1 MLIYEREFDLP
12 VIPDHRNLHDYFADA
27 VRQLLEPGEIAVR
40 FVVSST
46 DSSRYRC
53 ELGVMTGVENA
64 AFATPLSIF
73 SFRRRAVEHT
83 EKFNVV
89 LLVPTGI
96 GAEIGG
102 HAGDAGPVAILLA
115 GISDCLIT
123 HPNVVN
129 ASDINELP
137 SNGLYVEGSVICRLL
152 SGTAGLQRVRS
163 NRVLFVADAHADY
176 AFTEGAINSLNAARA
191 TYGLN
196 CPRIV
201 QLDPPVKLKA
211 EYASSGRAAGRVEGM
226 ENLIA
231 ALEPYRGGFDAI
243 ALESIID
250 VPANYHMEYFKSGG
264 KMVNPWGGVEA
275 IYTHAI
281 SMLYDVPSAHSPM
294 LESEE
299 ISEMD
304 TGIVDPRMAAEAVSY
319 TFLQCIFKGLHRS
332 PRIISDPEAMKSA
345 GVLTAADVSCI
356 VIPDGCLG
364 LPILAALE
372 QGIPVIAV
380 RENRNLMRND
390 TAALPWARG
399 QYVAAENYLEA
410 AGMLCAMKAGIAA
423 ESIRRPLGLAPVDK
437 LRSEKVT
444 GKEENYAD
452 IGLGIASV
460 DER

>member
-1 MLIYEREFDLP
+1 
-12 VIPDHRNLHDYFADA
+12 
-27 VRQLLEPGEIAVR
+27 
-40 FVVSST
+40 
-46 DSSRYRC
+46 
-53 ELGVMTGVENA
+53 
-64 AFATPLSIF
+64 
-73 SFRRRAVEHT
+73 
-83 EKFNVV
+83 
-89 LLVPTGI
+89 
-96 GAEIGG
+96 
-102 HAGDAGPVAILLA
+102 
-115 GISDCLIT
+115 
-123 HPNVVN
+123 
-129 ASDINELP
+129 
-137 SNGLYVEGSVICRLL
+137 
-152 SGTAGLQRVRS
+152 
-163 NRVLFVADAHADY
+163 
-176 AFTEGAINSLNAARA
+176 
-191 TYGLN
+191 
-196 CPRIV
+196 
-201 QLDPPVKLKA
+201 
-211 EYASSGRAAGRVEGM
+211 
-226 ENLIA
+226 
-231 ALEPYRGGFDAI
+231 
-243 ALESIID
+243 
-250 VPANYHMEYFKSGG
+250 
-264 KMVNPWGGVEA
+264 
-275 IYTHAI
+275 
-281 SMLYDVPSAHSPM
+281 MLYDVPSAHSPM

-319 TFLQCIFKGLHRS
+319 TFLQCIFKGLQRS
-332 PRIISDPEAMKSA
+332 PRIISDSEAMKSA

-390 TAALPWARG
+390 TAALPWAPG